1 MSEIK
6 RIISEFVKKGLKNE
20 LPPKYKKFVDLEPM
34 IPKIT
39 IPHSYLCHRLS
50 RIKSFKNA
58 QNTLKSIEAAELDL
72 INQGVIVEVSRKEAM
87 DDFNFTGR
95 LFRIADVNAF

>member
-39 IPHSYLCHRLS
+39 IPHTYLSYRLS
-50 RIKSFKNA
+50 KIKSFKNA